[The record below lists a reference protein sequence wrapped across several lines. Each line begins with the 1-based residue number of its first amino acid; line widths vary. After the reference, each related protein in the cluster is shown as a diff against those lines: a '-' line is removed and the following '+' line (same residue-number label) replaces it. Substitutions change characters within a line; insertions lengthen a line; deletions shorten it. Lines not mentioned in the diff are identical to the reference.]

1 MLFRANL
8 AKLKYAEEIEAI
20 TRTRKIANSLIVF
33 LILVAAVHQL
43 RILPFATQQAVAAAL
58 GMLVGLAILGL
69 ACWKF
74 PKLRKEVIN
83 GAGYPGFGPV
93 SIAALLG
100 RLGGYWVFTIAMV
113 G

>member
-1 MLFRANL
+1 M
-8 AKLKYAEEIEAI
+8 EAMTI
-20 TRTRKIANSLIVF
+20 MRKIAISLIVF

-43 RILPFATQQAVAAAL
+43 RILSFATQQTVAAAL
-58 GMLVGLAILGL
+58 GMIVGLAILGL

-83 GAGYPGFGPV
+83 GMGYPGFGPV

-100 RLGGYWVFTIAMV
+100 GLGGYWTYTIIMV